1 MLTSFVLR
9 GVLIASALSV
19 TACTIQRAPQM
30 ARRSSDEVA
39 PAKTTQ
45 AAAAPDPQEIPVAGS
60 EPVAG
65 SDIVRARASVLVRAP
80 VERVRAVIFDC
91 PHYPEFLTSYRACTD
106 VGPGPT
112 GGRVWRMDIEELGGM
127 LKLWIKAEITKVA
140 STAPRTMGETPKP
153 PAQPVEV
160 YEGHLLEGNIR
171 SFASRWRMEPTDQGF
186 TKLTIESHLDP
197 KLPLPSAFINS
208 GSVDGIKEAILA
220 VKRRAERDAGAS
232 KGTVL
237 FESR

>member
-1 MLTSFVLR
+1 MVSSFVLR
-9 GVLIASALSV
+9 GALIACALSV
-19 TACTIQRAPQM
+19 TACAIQRAPQM
-30 ARRSSDEVA
+30 ARRATDDVA
-39 PAKTTQ
+39 PAKPAQ
-45 AAAAPDPQEIPVAGS
+45 PGAAPDPQEIPVAGS

-106 VGPGPT
+106 IGPGPN

-127 LKLWIKAEITKVA
+127 LKLWIEAEIAKVPSA
-140 STAPRTMGETPKP
+140 APV
-153 PAQPVEV
+153 QI
-160 YEGHLLEGNIR
+160 YEGHLLAGNIR
-171 SFASRWRMEPTDQGF
+171 SFASRWRLEPTDRGF

-208 GSVDGIKEAILA
+208 GSVDGIKAAILA
-220 VKRRAERDAGAS
+220 VKRRAEREPVNP

-237 FESR
+237 FQRHE